1 MKKII
6 CMLLAVML
14 IMAMTV
20 PAFGATP
27 KWEYHAPEIPEVTLT
42 DDLKQSISDWVAEYF
57 KNFKIEFTSTRLG

>member
-20 PAFGATP
+20 PACAVTP
-27 KWEYHAPEIPEVTLT
+27 KREYHAPEIPEVTLT
-42 DDLKQSISDWVAEYF
+42 DDLKQSISVWVTAYF
-57 KNFKIEFTSTRLG
+57 KVAFTSIRLG